1 MSDTR
6 GHDEISRLRQLIM
19 GFRVTQL
26 IYVAAKLDLADH
38 LARGPLTAPELASS
52 LGVDAGALYRLLRA
66 LASLDVFVESSD
78 GRFEMTPAAELLRR
92 HAPGSLHSTAMLYG
106 DELLW
111 RAYGR
116 LSQAIETG
124 GSAFEH
130 VYGQP
135 FYDYLGEHPN
145 SAALFHEAMT
155 GFSELEAAAI
165 MAAYDFSTVGSVVDV
180 GGGQGALA
188 AALLRTHPHL
198 QAVIFDRT
206 PATHDTQKSFALSGI
221 AGRSKFIQGNFFIAV
236 PGGGDLYLLKSILH
250 NWHDSAAATILGK
263 CRDAM
268 AMDARLLVAE
278 RVIPSGNAPSEA
290 KLFDINMLVTV
301 AGRERTEAEY
311 VTLFRSAGLELRKV
325 TPTRS
330 HLSLIEAARLE
341 RN

>member
-6 GHDEISRLRQLIM
+6 EHDEIGRLRQLIM

-26 IYVAAKLDLADH
+26 IYVAAKLDLAEH
-38 LARGPLTAPELASS
+38 LSRAPREAPELALS

-66 LASLDVFVESSD
+66 LASLGVFVESSE

-92 HAPGSLHSTAMLYG
+92 YAPGSLRSTAMLYG
-106 DELLW
+106 DELVW

-116 LSQAIETG
+116 LSHAIETG

-135 FYDYLGEHPN
+135 FYDYLGEHPD

-165 MAAYDFSTVGSVVDV
+165 MAAYDFSTVGLVVDV

-188 AALLRTHPHL
+188 AALLRTHPYL

-206 PATHDTQKSFALSGI
+206 PATPETQKLFALSGI
-221 AGRSKFIQGNFFIAV
+221 AGRGKFIEGDFFTAV
-236 PGGGDLYLLKSILH
+236 PNGGGLYLLKSILH
-250 NWHDSAAATILGK
+250 NWHDPAAATILER

-268 AMDARLLVAE
+268 AIDARLLVAE
-278 RVIPSGNAPSEA
+278 RVIPPGNAPSEA

-301 AGRERTEAEY
+301 GGRERTEVEY
-311 VTLFRSAGLELRKV
+311 AALLRSAGLELTKV

-330 HLSLIEAARLE
+330 HLSLVEATRLD
-341 RN
+341 R